1 MDGVTAGVQK
11 RLKQDMGRKH
21 MHPKPYDFMYYTNLS
36 MMVVALVVSLALGE
50 FTTGYNFCVEH
61 PQVMRLVV
69 QFALCSAI
77 GSSFIFYTVAHFDPL
92 VCSTVTTTRKIVSV
106 ILSIVLKGHS
116 LSAQG
121 WSGVCLAIA
130 GIMSEVHSKC
140 TSSGKSSSSSSK
152 KSTPLKAKVSGI
164 S

>member
-11 RLKQDMGRKH
+11 RLKEDMGRKH

-36 MMVVALVVSLALGE
+36 MMVVALAVSVLLGE
-50 FTTGYNFCVEH
+50 FGEGWNFCVQH
-61 PQVMRLVV
+61 PQVMRLVI

-116 LSAQG
+116 LSVQG

-140 TSSGKSSSSSSK
+140 TSGKNK
-152 KSTPLKAKVSGI
+152 KLKSKVSGI
-164 S
+164 